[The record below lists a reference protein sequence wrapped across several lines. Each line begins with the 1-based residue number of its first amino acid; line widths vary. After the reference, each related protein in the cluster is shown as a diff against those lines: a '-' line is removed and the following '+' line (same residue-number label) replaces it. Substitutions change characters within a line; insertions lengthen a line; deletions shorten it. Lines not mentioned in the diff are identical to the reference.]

1 MFTYEEMEILEEMN
15 LLLIPVEECVKRLKD
30 NFNNVED
37 AFTKEFLREM
47 ILKIEELMDQVI
59 PIC

>member
-30 NFNNVED
+30 NLNNVED
-37 AFTKEFLREM
+37 AFTKEFLKEM
-47 ILKIEELMDQVI
+47 ILKIEELTDQVN
-59 PIC
+59 